1 MSGKAFAYDF
11 KVDGIYY
18 DILSDTT
25 CEVTKENLNY
35 EYDGDI
41 IIPEQV
47 TYRRKTMRVTAIG
60 GAAFSGNTGLTSVE
74 IPNSV
79 TTIGLNAFTG
89 CTGLTSIDIPN
100 SVEGI
105 DFGAFSQCT
114 GLTSIEI
121 PNSVKYISY
130 GAFYECTGL
139 TSVTIGTSVTSIG
152 TQAFKGCVGL
162 TNIDIPNSVEYINEE
177 AFSGCIGL
185 RNLNIE
191 DGGESLGIDVTSFND
206 CPIEWLY
213 LGRDFRC
220 HEVGYGDNS
229 PFAEMG
235 TLTNVI
241 IGNLVTEIGKK
252 AFYHCWKLTSVDI
265 PNSVESIGDYAFS
278 YCGGLTSVT
287 MGESVNAIGDYAFNC
302 CHDLT
307 SVSISNSVK
316 SIGDYAFAY
325 CDGLTSINIPNS
337 VESIGNYAFSSCYG
351 LTSVEIPN
359 SVKNIGNCVF
369 EYCTGLT
376 SAIIGSSVIGTGTF
390 DSCTGLTNVTISKT
404 TTMIGDYAFGDCT
417 GLTNIDIPNSVD
429 SICGDSFS
437 GCTGLR
443 KLNIEDGDKIL
454 VIKASSFE
462 DCPVETLYLGRNLE
476 YYNVPRHPYDRS
488 SPFRNMETL
497 TNITVG
503 NLVTEISPDAF
514 YNLTGITSVIIG
526 KSVTTIS
533 EYAFNGCTNLKEL
546 VFEDSEEKLKVS
558 NGAFWNCPIR
568 QLYLGRNLT
577 HQESFELSL
586 YNLTTLADV
595 TIGSLVADVTAI
607 DWTKNENL
615 TSIKSLATNP
625 PTSEKFTNPQY
636 MNVKVSVP
644 FGSLSSYKEDIVWRN
659 FWNLQEDGGTGVNHM
674 EANERQSIK
683 TENGH
688 IIVENAQGHIRV
700 YDMAGHL
707 VKNIQTDGGRVEIS
721 TPQHGMYIVKVGRK
735 SVKVTL

>member
-1 MSGKAFAYDF
+1 MEIAQALQ
-11 KVDGIYY
+11 I
-18 DILSDTT
+18 
-25 CEVTKENLNY
+25 
-35 EYDGDI
+35 
-41 IIPEQV
+41 
-47 TYRRKTMRVTAIG
+47 
-60 GAAFSGNTGLTSVE
+60 LTSL
-74 IPNSV
+74 IP
-79 TTIGLNAFTG
+79 
-89 CTGLTSIDIPN
+89 
-100 SVEGI
+100 
-105 DFGAFSQCT
+105 
-114 GLTSIEI
+114 
-121 PNSVKYISY
+121 
-130 GAFYECTGL
+130 
-139 TSVTIGTSVTSIG
+139 
-152 TQAFKGCVGL
+152 
-162 TNIDIPNSVEYINEE
+162 
-177 AFSGCIGL
+177 
-185 RNLNIE
+185 
-191 DGGESLGIDVTSFND
+191 
-206 CPIEWLY
+206 
-213 LGRDFRC
+213 
-220 HEVGYGDNS
+220 
-229 PFAEMG
+229 
-235 TLTNVI
+235 
-241 IGNLVTEIGKK
+241 
-252 AFYHCWKLTSVDI
+252 
-265 PNSVESIGDYAFS
+265 
-278 YCGGLTSVT
+278 
-287 MGESVNAIGDYAFNC
+287 
-302 CHDLT
+302 
-307 SVSISNSVK
+307 
-316 SIGDYAFAY
+316 
-325 CDGLTSINIPNS
+325 
-337 VESIGNYAFSSCYG
+337 
-351 LTSVEIPN
+351 
-359 SVKNIGNCVF
+359 
-369 EYCTGLT
+369 
-376 SAIIGSSVIGTGTF
+376 
-390 DSCTGLTNVTISKT
+390 
-404 TTMIGDYAFGDCT
+404 
-417 GLTNIDIPNSVD
+417 
-429 SICGDSFS
+429 
-437 GCTGLR
+437 TGLR

-476 YYNVPRHPYDRS
+476 YYNAPRIPYDRS

-514 YNLTGITSVIIG
+514 FNLTGITSVIIG

-533 EYAFNGCTNLKEL
+533 EYAFNSCTNLKEL

-558 NGAFWNCPIR
+558 NDAFWNCPIR

-577 HQESFELSL
+577 HQESFEFSL

-615 TSIKSLATNP
+615 VSIKSLATMP